1 MEKSEDK
8 QKKLDKNNQNFWK
21 YGAVLVLA
29 VLVFGGFIFFSGGD
43 NNSNLSGNVIATVNG
58 EEITTSEVSAIQQS
72 LIQQGQQITEEDALE
87 QVINQKLISQ
97 EVEAGDYS
105 VSTEE
110 AESTIEQQ
118 LSMQGA
124 SLEEYKQQLLEQGI
138 VYEEQLDS
146 IKEELA
152 VQKYLETQL
161 EGENFEVSEQET
173 QDFYEMYKSQSPE
186 EVPSYEELE
195 LQIIATLQQQKQ
207 QEAIGY
213 LIQEL
218 RADAKINYLQEVG
231 SEEESLGDFPIEITE

>member
-1 MEKSEDK
+1 
-8 QKKLDKNNQNFWK
+8 LNKNNQNFWK

-29 VLVFGGFIFFSGGD
+29 VLVVGGFIFFSGGD

-58 EEITTSEVSAIQQS
+58 EEITTSEVIAIQQ
-72 LIQQGQQITEEDALE
+72 LFIQQGQQISEEDALE

-97 EVEAGDYS
+97 EVEAEDYS

-118 LSMQGA
+118 LLIQGA
-124 SLEEYKQQLLEQGI
+124 SLEDYKQQLSQQGI
-138 VYEEQLDS
+138 VYEEQIDS

-152 VQKYLETQL
+152 VQKYLEIQL
-161 EGENFEVSEQET
+161 EGENFEVSEQEA

-195 LQIIATLQQQKQ
+195 PQIIATLKQEKQ

-218 RADAKINYLQEVG
+218 RAGAEIEYLQEVG
-231 SEEESLGDFPIEITE
+231 SEEKSLGDFPIEITE

>member
-8 QKKLDKNNQNFWK
+8 QKKLNKNNQNFWK

-29 VLVFGGFIFFSGGD
+29 ILVVGGFIFFSGGD
-43 NNSNLSGNVIATVNG
+43 NNPNLSGNVIATVNG
-58 EEITTSEVSAIQQS
+58 EEITTSEVNAIQQS
-72 LIQQGQQITEEDALE
+72 LIQQGQQITEEEALE

-124 SLEEYKQQLLEQGI
+124 SLEDYKQQLSQQGI

-146 IKEELA
+146 VKEELA

-173 QDFYEMYKSQSPE
+173 QDFYEMYKSQSSE

-195 LQIIATLQQQKQ
+195 PQIIATLEQEKQ
-207 QEAIGY
+207 QEAISY

-218 RADAKINYLQEVG
+218 RADAEIKYLQKVD
-231 SEEESLGDFPIEITE
+231 SEEESIGDFPIEITE

>member
-1 MEKSEDK
+1 MKKSEDK
-8 QKKLDKNNQNFWK
+8 QKKLNKNNQNFWK

-29 VLVFGGFIFFSGGD
+29 VLVVGGFIFFSGGD

-72 LIQQGQQITEEDALE
+72 FIQQGQQISEEDALE

-97 EVEAGDYS
+97 EVEAGDYY

-124 SLEEYKQQLLEQGI
+124 SLEDYKQQISQQGI

-161 EGENFEVSEQET
+161 EGENFEVSKQEAKE
-173 QDFYEMYKSQSPE
+173 FYEMYKQQSGINE
-186 EVPSYEELE
+186 TYEELE
-195 LQIIATLQQQKQ
+195 PQIMATLQQQKQ
-207 QEAIGY
+207 QETIGY

-218 RADAKINYLQEVG
+218 RADAEIKYLKEVG